1 MLIRKPN
8 DLTEWLLLLGALSF
22 IPTLF
27 FYLVGEEGTYI
38 ITSMEMW
45 HEQNWM
51 QQLMYGADNGRPPLV
66 NWLTMPLS
74 ALLGWSHVVFA
85 VRLVSVAATL
95 GTIAWLYWLS
105 RKLFADKP
113 FAQFTALTALALA
126 DWLLYRGWL
135 SYTDPV
141 FAFFTFGA
149 MATLWIGA
157 IEQRRSL
164 LLVSVLLVSCGL
176 LTKAFTA
183 YIFYG
188 TVGFVLLL
196 WQRDTRRFLFSPR
209 TLLVFSLALVVPLA
223 WFASIPSSGNS
234 AGMLDEITRK
244 LSAQSLGAYLEHL
257 VAYLLEVIVRLSPA
271 VLLAVYLLL
280 RKRVKDS
287 EIAPAHF
294 RVALLSAILCFL
306 PYWLS
311 PQSGIR
317 YLLPI
322 YPLVAL
328 VCARII
334 WRAGAPAHKLAL
346 RWFTAIIALKF
357 VFALVLFPYYQT
369 HYRGQN
375 YEQTAHVL
383 IQRTQGFPL
392 YVTDVRSVGIA
403 IAGYVDLIRY
413 PQAPLTFPPKDFES
427 GFVLSME
434 ADKEVG
440 EVAETYTLAADKIY
454 LLCRGTACT
463 K

>member
-8 DLTEWLLLLGALSF
+8 NLTEWLLLLGALSF

-105 RKLFADKP
+105 RKLFSDRS

-188 TVGFVLLL
+188 TLGFVLLL

-280 RKRVKDS
+280 RKRVMES

-294 RVALLSAILCFL
+294 RVALLSAVLCFL

-334 WRAGAPAHKLAL
+334 WRAGDRHACWRCAGSPPSSRSSSSSRWSCSLITRPTIAGRTTSRQRMCSSSAHKAS
-346 RWFTAIIALKF
+346 RCMSPTCARSASRS
-357 VFALVLFPYYQT
+357 P
-369 HYRGQN
+369 
-375 YEQTAHVL
+375 
-383 IQRTQGFPL
+383 
-392 YVTDVRSVGIA
+392 VTS
-403 IAGYVDLIRY
+403 
-413 PQAPLTFPPKDFES
+413 T
-427 GFVLSME
+427 
-434 ADKEVG
+434 
-440 EVAETYTLAADKIY
+440 
-454 LLCRGTACT
+454 
-463 K
+463 